1 MAKVSKATVDTKW
14 HVQNRALGENLLTN
28 KNGNNVATN
37 PMEPVKIGPKL
48 GSTLDPDS
56 SKIEIM

>member
-1 MAKVSKATVDTKW
+1 MAKVTKAIVDTKW
-14 HVQNRALGENLLTN
+14 HVQNRTLGENLLTS
-28 KNGNNVATN
+28 KNGKKVAIN

-56 SKIEIM
+56 SRIEIM